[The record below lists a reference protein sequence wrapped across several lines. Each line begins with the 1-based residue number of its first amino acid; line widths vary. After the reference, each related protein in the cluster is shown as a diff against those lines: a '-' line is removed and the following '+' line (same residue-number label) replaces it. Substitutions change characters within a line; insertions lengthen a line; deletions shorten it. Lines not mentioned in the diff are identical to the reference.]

1 MSSTNNTP
9 NLKDVK
15 AAMKR
20 YNADAAAQGFTHDE
34 ARKARRGPQGALMV
48 GLIMAI
54 ASAVAVVVLQ

>member
-20 YNADAAAQGFTHDE
+20 YNSDAAAKGFTHGE
-34 ARKARRGPQGALMV
+34 ARAARRGPQGALMV
-48 GLIMAI
+48 GLILAI
-54 ASAVAVVVLQ
+54 AAAVAVML